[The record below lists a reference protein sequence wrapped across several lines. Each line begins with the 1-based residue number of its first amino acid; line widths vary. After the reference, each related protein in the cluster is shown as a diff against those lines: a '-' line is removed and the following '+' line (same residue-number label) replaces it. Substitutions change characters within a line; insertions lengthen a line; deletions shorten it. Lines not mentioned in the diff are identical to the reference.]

1 MAGEVKE
8 SGIAWTTC
16 SVDSSAPAVTAIVN
30 DVTAL
35 SFSTTRGVQDITGLD
50 SAAHE
55 RLLLLPDFSI
65 SLTCVFNDN
74 AVSAW
79 TVFKSV
85 CDSPLIRTTTLTISG
100 QTLANEVMYDNV
112 AYSRAADG
120 SFTFVTSGN
129 LGDGTAPTWS

>member
-1 MAGEVKE
+1 MAKE
-8 SGIAWTTC
+8 SGVAWTTC
-16 SVDSSAPAVTAIVN
+16 SVDNAVPEVVAIIN
-30 DVTAL
+30 DVTDL
-35 SFSTTRGVQDITGLD
+35 SFSTTRGVQDSTGLD

-65 SLTCVFNDN
+65 SLTCIFNDA

-79 TVFKSV
+79 TVFKTV
-85 CDSPLIRTTTLTISG
+85 CDSDVIRTTTLVISA

-112 AYSRAADG
+112 AFTRAADG
-120 SFTFVTSGN
+120 SFGFVASGN